1 MPINVKCFNN
11 YSNVMSC
18 LLSCLFSHWG
28 PTFSN
33 ISAHLSTI
41 RGRNDADKARCQASL
56 AGSKCS
62 NPRNSFEQL
71 RTAWTQLDSSVMLPT
86 PFKSLPKSNV
96 VRTCLNCSAEL
107 CWALSC
113 SVKLVGEVSH
123 GNASGDSWVMLRRSP
138 HWRAQPIANRCWTS
152 APGKWLHRIFFQ
164 HIDADCTYCI
174 ILQHLVQR
182 V

>member
-71 RTAWTQLDSSVMLPT
+71 GLSWTALSCFQRHSKAFQSPTWSELVLIALLSSVMLCQTCRWSLPWQCFWGQLSHAKAIAPLASPAHSKPMLNFCAGEVAASYIFST
-86 PFKSLPKSNV
+86 YWCRLHILHHIATSCPKSL
-96 VRTCLNCSAEL
+96 EL
-107 CWALSC
+107 S
-113 SVKLVGEVSH
+113 S
-123 GNASGDSWVMLRRSP
+123 
-138 HWRAQPIANRCWTS
+138 T
-152 APGKWLHRIFFQ
+152 
-164 HIDADCTYCI
+164 
-174 ILQHLVQR
+174 
-182 V
+182 